1 MLLDIVIDSDSI
13 IGLFKMI
20 FKLLVVF
27 TLCYIPLLG
36 FIRAFVNFTE
46 YNNITMGRQL
56 FILSSG
62 VVIMYIAVY
71 YFMLNVYSV
80 DIVKWFLDV

>member
-36 FIRAFVNFTE
+36 FIRAFVNFT
-46 YNNITMGRQL
+46 
-56 FILSSG
+56 
-62 VVIMYIAVY
+62 
-71 YFMLNVYSV
+71 
-80 DIVKWFLDV
+80 